1 MLVSGYCNCSVVS
14 DVCYQKW
21 NCICLT
27 CIRPPP
33 LLGSLKP
40 MYLRP
45 IHNTQYTTVVY
56 IFEMLVHQTTT
67 VTVIT
72 YQNHVQ
78 YKEPPQP
85 PDNTCKTT
93 VHYILIFC
101 SITAGIY
108 IWNKTTIGNKI
119 SHFFVRVL
127 SFTNLLTCRHRDI
140 PRNLTIISKYLNTLK
155 PHTLP
160 FLFNVYYDTF
170 FLLLEV
176 AFKSMWIYFRY

>member
-1 MLVSGYCNCSVVS
+1 M
-14 DVCYQKW
+14 
-21 NCICLT
+21 
-27 CIRPPP
+27 
-33 LLGSLKP
+33 
-40 MYLRP
+40 
-45 IHNTQYTTVVY
+45 YTTVAGIY
-56 IFEMLVHQTTT
+56 IWNTWYQTTT
-67 VTVIT
+67 VNGIQ
-72 YQNHVQ
+72 YQNHI
-78 YKEPPQP
+78 KR
-85 PDNTCKTT
+85 TT
-93 VHYILIFC
+93 VGYITLVIQQYILIFR
-101 SITAGIY
+101 STTAGIY

-140 PRNLTIISKYLNTLK
+140 TRNLTIISKYLNTLK